1 MVRVPASVP
10 SSGELLEIEWAA
22 VRSWPALETADI
34 DGWLW
39 RYASGGSLRA
49 NSVAA
54 LAFTGGNPDAAIAAV
69 ERLYEAKG
77 APCRFTVSEASAPAD
92 LDALLARRGYER
104 GDDHLTL
111 AKDIAG
117 STTLLPAD
125 VALTQDATPDWLD
138 IYLAG
143 LSGNRRAVA
152 PQLLAGLPTQRTYFG
167 CRRDGR
173 LVSSGLSIVD
183 GPLASVQCMAT
194 LTAARRQGS
203 ARAVLQA
210 IEANAMRAG
219 CTTLYLQAEAANT
232 GAISLYQAFGFRVA
246 GRYHMRSKR

>member
-1 MVRVPASVP
+1 VSAPTSVAS
-10 SSGELLEIEWAA
+10 SEALLAIEHAA
-22 VRSWPALETADI
+22 VRSWPALETANV

-54 LAFTGGNPDAAIAAV
+54 LAFTGNDPDSAAVAV

-77 APCRFTVSEASAPAD
+77 VPCRFTVSEVSAPAD
-92 LDALLARRGYER
+92 LDARLARRGYER
-104 GDDHLTL
+104 GEDHLTL

-117 STTLLPAD
+117 STTPLPVD
-125 VALTQDATPDWLD
+125 VAMMRDATPDWLD

-143 LSGNRRAVA
+143 LSGNRRAAA
-152 PQLLAGLPTQRTYFG
+152 PQLLAGLPSQRTYFG

-194 LTAARRQGS
+194 HSAARRQGG

-210 IEANAMRAG
+210 IEANAFGAG

-232 GAISLYQAFGFRVA
+232 AALALYQAFGFRLA

>member
-1 MVRVPASVP
+1 VRRSQTSASTA
-10 SSGELLEIEWAA
+10 ELIEIERAA

-34 DGWLW
+34 EGWLW

-54 LAFTGGNPDAAIAAV
+54 LAFTGGDPHAAISAV
-69 ERLYEAKG
+69 ELLYEAKG

-92 LDALLARRGYER
+92 LDALLAVRGYER
-104 GDDHLTL
+104 GEDHVTM

-117 STTLLPAD
+117 STVQFPAD
-125 VALTQDATPDWLD
+125 VTVMREPTSDWLD

-143 LSGNRRAVA
+143 LRGDRRAVA
-152 PQLLAGLPTQRTYFG
+152 PRLLAGLPPQHRYFG
-167 CRRDGR
+167 CSRASR
-173 LVSSGLSIVD
+173 LVSSGLSVVD

-194 LTAARRQGS
+194 LSTSRRQGG

-210 IEANAMRAG
+210 IEAYARDAG
-219 CTTLYLQAEAANT
+219 CHRLYLQAEAANT
-232 GAISLYQAFGFRVA
+232 VAMALYESFGFRVA
-246 GRYHMRSKR
+246 GRYHVRSKR

>member
-1 MVRVPASVP
+1 MGRSAAS
-10 SSGELLEIEWAA
+10 SAAEQLAEIERAA
-22 VRSWPALETADI
+22 VRSWPALETAEV

-54 LAFTGGNPDAAIAAV
+54 LAFTGSDPDAAISAV

-92 LDALLARRGYER
+92 LDGLLASRGYER
-104 GDDHLTL
+104 GEDHVTM

-117 STTLLPAD
+117 STVPIPAD
-125 VALTQDATPDWLD
+125 VTMLRAPTPDWLD

-143 LSGNRRAVA
+143 LSADRRSVA
-152 PQLLAGLPTQRTYFG
+152 PRMLAGLPPQHSYFG
-167 CRRDGR
+167 CNRAGR
-173 LVSSGLSIVD
+173 LVSSGLSVID

-194 LTAARRQGS
+194 LGEARRQGG

-210 IEANAMRAG
+210 IEAHARDAG
-219 CTTLYLQAEAANT
+219 CDRLYLQAEAANT
-232 GAISLYQAFGFRVA
+232 AALALYQAFGFRVA
-246 GRYHMRSKR
+246 GRYHVRSKR